1 MGLKNTITLD
11 NKNIKTLKGLFP
23 SMGLK
28 KVRLKKANNSSDSIS
43 DEDLVNTQSISIS
56 RSSLSSSS
64 ASRTRRLSSGTH
76 SMRKVNRSQAK
87 RISSGNIISSL
98 QALKGINCMPSPLDT
113 GVFGPE
119 EKSDGFAISVTSLNE
134 DETSP
139 FKIDISLENLTRI
152 DKIRDLKES
161 ANNKAIQLDTIHN
174 PVHQGASRIFTEIN
188 FSVLFKLII
197 HLMFYF
203 FVLYIILKKV
213 LG

>member
-1 MGLKNTITLD
+1 MGLKNTITSD

-28 KVRLKKANNSSDSIS
+28 KVRLKKANNSSDSVS
-43 DEDLVNTQSISIS
+43 DEDLVNAQSISIS

-64 ASRTRRLSSGTH
+64 ASRTRRFSSGTH
-76 SMRKVNRSQAK
+76 TMRKVNRSQAK

-98 QALKGINCMPSPLDT
+98 QALKGINCMPSPLYT
-113 GVFGPE
+113 EVFGSE
-119 EKSDGFAISVTSLNE
+119 EKSNGFAILVTSLNE